1 MLWCGWALTAL
12 ASWVKW
18 SFAAEWWLEGE
29 SQECCLQEG
38 GSDGWHRW
46 PVDSIPHSFFQ
57 DQENHAL
64 RLFVLCALYNVFG
77 FNIFIYLAEAGLGCG
92 MRDQHVGSLVT
103 ACKSFRRSTQTLSG
117 GMYDLVPGKDW
128 TQAPCVGNAVL
139 ATGPP
144 GKSSVLVTSMS
155 HSPPFHQNSALNDK
169 QTMAYNNH

>member
-46 PVDSIPHSFFQ
+46 PVDSIPHSFVQ

-77 FNIFIYLAEAGLGCG
+77 FNIFIYLAAAGLSCG
-92 MRDQHVGSLVT
+92 TRDQHVGSLVT
-103 ACKSFRRSTQTLSG
+103 ARESFRPSIQTLSG
-117 GMYDLVPGKDW
+117 GRYDLVPGKGLNQGPLRWERSLSHW
-128 TQAPCVGNAVL
+128 TTWEVL
-139 ATGPP
+139 CARDFHVTLTSLSPEF
-144 GKSSVLVTSMS
+144 SS
-155 HSPPFHQNSALNDK
+155 
-169 QTMAYNNH
+169 